1 MLWPPSICAAATST
15 LQKKLRGKFDATD
28 IDSVV
33 AWLGVDRNCWRAG
46 ISVQTGIIVVP
57 FSAGGPADIVARTL
71 AQSMSKV
78 LDQQFIVDN
87 TVGAGSTLGAA
98 KVAGSPPDGYSILL
112 THISHVANVAFYQ
125 NLRYDPVKDFEPI
138 GLVAESPMAFVARK
152 DFPARDFKE
161 FVAHLKANK
170 EKMTYGFAGIG
181 SASHL
186 CSLLFFHAI
195 DTTVNGAPYKGTAPS
210 LNDLMGGHL
219 DFMCD
224 QTLNILQPS
233 MSGLIKAY
241 AATTPQRLGVAPDLP
256 TIAESGLPDFQMVVW
271 YAMYAPKGTPAAVVE
286 KLSAALQK
294 SLDDPDVKDRLARSG
309 AETVA
314 PERARPDV
322 LRAYLKS
329 EIDKWVPIIKK
340 AGVQAQ

>member
-1 MLWPPSICAAATST
+1 
-15 LQKKLRGKFDATD
+15 
-28 IDSVV
+28 
-33 AWLGVDRNCWRAG
+33 
-46 ISVQTGIIVVP
+46 
-57 FSAGGPADIVARTL
+57 
-71 AQSMSKV
+71 
-78 LDQQFIVDN
+78 
-87 TVGAGSTLGAA
+87 
-98 KVAGSPPDGYSILL
+98 
-112 THISHVANVAFYQ
+112 
-125 NLRYDPVKDFEPI
+125 LRYDPVKDFEPI

-195 DTTVNGAPYKGTAPS
+195 DTTVNGAPYKGTAPA

>member
-1 MLWPPSICAAATST
+1 MQRILI
-15 LQKKLRGKFDATD
+15 LL
-28 IDSVV
+28 
-33 AWLGVDRNCWRAG
+33 WLGWGLIGTAG
-46 ISVQTGIIVVP
+46 AQEFPSRPVMIVVP
-57 FSAGGPADIVARTL
+57 FSAGGPADIVARTI

-78 LDQQFIVDN
+78 LDQQFIVEN
-87 TVGAGSTLGAA
+87 TAGAGSTLGAA

-112 THISHVANVAFYQ
+112 THISHVANVAFYA
-125 NLRYDPVKDFEPI
+125 NLRYDPVNDFEPI

-195 DTTVNGAPYKGTAPS
+195 DTTVNGAPYKGTAPA

-241 AATTPQRLGVAPDLP
+241 AATTPQRLRVAPDLP

-329 EIDKWVPIIKK
+329 EIDKWVPIIRK